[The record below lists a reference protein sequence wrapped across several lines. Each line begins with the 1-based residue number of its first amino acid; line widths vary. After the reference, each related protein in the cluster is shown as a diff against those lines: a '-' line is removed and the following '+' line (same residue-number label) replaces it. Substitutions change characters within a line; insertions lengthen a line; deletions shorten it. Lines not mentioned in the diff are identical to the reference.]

1 LLQEEKHTDGDE
13 VEDQVTAFLS
23 EELHKDPPRLDFEEF
38 HGLIR
43 AFSKLADVSA
53 EQASMLTTCGLV
65 DRQCLIEVSV
75 GCHFPKPS
83 MLESCESRRTAKPL

>member
-1 LLQEEKHTDGDE
+1 MLQEDKHTDGDE

-43 AFSKLADVSA
+43 ATSQLADVSA
-53 EQASMLTTCGLV
+53 EQASMLTTCGLN
-65 DRQCLIEVSV
+65 DSQCCTTVSV
-75 GCHFPKPS
+75 GCHNSKPS
-83 MLESCESRRTAKPL
+83 MLESCESRRTS